1 MRVARVGRV
10 AFLAASILFGAVHGV
25 PASAA
30 APAAAGSPAAI
41 ALVVDGRPVDTSPP
55 PFIAEGRTL
64 VPLRALFEALGA
76 SVEWEDRTRTVTAR
90 RAGRWVR
97 VGIDRRLACLAEG
110 CLEAAL
116 LDVPARIRDGRT
128 FVPVRFVAAALG
140 AAVRWDGAART
151 VRVDTAPGARSDGA
165 GAAVRIALPSD
176 PVITGPTDLKVALAG
191 APPAGAAEIRYLL
204 LDPETGRGPVVARGT
219 DVTGTYRW
227 LPDPAHEGM
236 RLLAAAVYDGSGR
249 FLAGDVAAVRVLP
262 RPEISLEGVSPGQ
275 RLEGAV
281 QLTTRVNFVAAHVRY
296 DLIDP
301 QTGAA
306 VSLGEADPEGPFR
319 WTPLLEHNGP
329 RTVAATVYDRRG
341 RAYPGPA
348 VAVEVAVPRRLDL
361 SGLVA
366 GKAVERPV
374 TLGVSANFPV
384 RRVRYLLRDPATG
397 AEEELARRD
406 GPAQFRWLPTPAQAG
421 RREVL
426 AAVTDDRGQEHRSS
440 PVPADLRGVPA
451 LFLETVGPN
460 QVLAGE
466 VKLRALANVPLAA
479 VEFQLVDPAAG
490 AVRTIAAGSDAAAA
504 YSWKPAEGDAGAWR
518 LRAAGTTPSGERV
531 LGEAVPVRVHVGRLY
546 GPRPVVEKDR
556 FLDLATGLARPAH
569 LRTGMSA
576 ALQVAQAILETGWGQ
591 SVPVDKYTGA
601 VSYNLFGIKGKGPAG
616 SVTSNTW
623 EEYNGVAYRV
633 DAAFRAYG
641 DVSESW
647 DDHKKL
653 LLTASRYAPF
663 RAVMHD
669 GTRGAWALRRA
680 GYATDSRYP
689 LKLIDLMKRYNLYAL
704 DEVEP

>member
-1 MRVARVGRV
+1 MGRAVGV
-10 AFLAASILFGAVHGV
+10 AFLAAAMLLGAVHG
-25 PASAA
+25 AGA
-30 APAAAGSPAAI
+30 APRAAAAGLR
-41 ALVVDGRPVDTSPP
+41 LVVDGRRLETSPP
-55 PFIAEGRTL
+55 PFIAGGRTL
-64 VPLRALFEALGA
+64 VPMRALFEALGA
-76 SVEWEDRTRTVTAR
+76 SVEWDDRTRTVTAR
-90 RAGRWVR
+90 RADRWVR
-97 VGIDRRLACLAEG
+97 VTIDRRLACLAEG

-116 LDVPARIRDGRT
+116 LDVPAEIRDGRT
-128 FVPVRFVAAALG
+128 FVPLRFVSAALG

-151 VRVDTAPGARSDGA
+151 VHIDTAPGGRSDGA
-165 GAAVRIALPSD
+165 GPAVAIATLGD
-176 PVITGPTDLKVALAG
+176 RVIAGPADLRVTLAG

-204 LDPETGRGPVVARGT
+204 LDPETGRGPIVARGT
-219 DVTGTYRW
+219 DLTGTYRW

-249 FLAGDVAAVRVLP
+249 FLAGDVAAVRVMV
-262 RPEISLEGVSPGQ
+262 RPAVSLEGVTPGQ
-275 RLEGAV
+275 RLEGSVELA
-281 QLTTRVNFVAAHVRY
+281 TRANFVAAHVRY

-301 QTGAA
+301 ETGAA
-306 VSLGEADPEGPFR
+306 VTLGEADPEGSFR
-319 WTPLLEHNGP
+319 WTPRLEHNGP
-329 RTVAATVYDRRG
+329 RTVAATVYDRLG

-361 SGLVA
+361 TGLAA
-366 GKAVERPV
+366 GRGVERPV

-384 RRVRYLLRDPATG
+384 RQVRYLLRDPATG

-406 GPAQFRWLPTPAQAG
+406 GPAQFRWLPAPAQAG

-426 AAVTDDRGQEHRSS
+426 AAVTDDQGREHRSA

-466 VKLRALANVPLAA
+466 VKLRALANVPLAGI
-479 VEFQLVDPAAG
+479 EYQRVDPRTGRGRSIAG
-490 AVRTIAAGSDAAAA
+490 GSDAGAA
-504 YSWKPAEGDAGAWR
+504 YTWKPAEGDAGSWQ
-518 LRAAGTTPSGERV
+518 LRAAGVTPSGERV
-531 LGEAVPVRVHVGRLY
+531 VSEAVPVRVHVGRLY
-546 GPRPVVEKDR
+546 GPQPVVEKDR
-556 FLDLATGLARPAH
+556 FLDLAAGLARPAH

-591 SVPVDKYTGA
+591 SVPVDKYTGKP
-601 VSYNLFGIKGKGPAG
+601 SHNLFGIKGQGPAG

-623 EEYNGVAYRV
+623 EEYNGLAYRV
-633 DAAFRAYG
+633 DAAFRAYP
-641 DVSESW
+641 DVTGSW

-653 LLTASRYAPF
+653 LLTAGRYAPF

-704 DEVEP
+704 DALEP